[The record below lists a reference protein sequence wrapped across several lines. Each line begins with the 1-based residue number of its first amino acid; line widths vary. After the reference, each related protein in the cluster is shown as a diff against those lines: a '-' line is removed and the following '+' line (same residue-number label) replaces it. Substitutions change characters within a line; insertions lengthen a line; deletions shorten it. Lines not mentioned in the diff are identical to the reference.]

1 MKCGI
6 ILAAGFGKRM
16 KKLSANIPKP
26 LIRINNKPFLK
37 YSIDVFNKLDFDKII
52 INVHYKAEKIINY
65 ITSLDQNN
73 IEISDERNCLLDT
86 GGGIKNIF
94 DNFNIN
100 QALVINSDVIWSENH
115 IKKFKFMMDTMPTD
129 ANAYLALASIENY
142 VGYHEEG
149 DFIFIDQYNIKR
161 YQRGDSN
168 PLAFIGA
175 QIIERNAFSENEDKA
190 FSINKTWDKCLK
202 NNKLKGFN
210 FATKVLHLGTEAAL
224 KEYISNEKKI

>member
-149 DFIFIDQYNIKR
+149 DFIFIDQYLSLIH
-161 YQRGDSN
+161 
-168 PLAFIGA
+168 I
-175 QIIERNAFSENEDKA
+175 
-190 FSINKTWDKCLK
+190 
-202 NNKLKGFN
+202 
-210 FATKVLHLGTEAAL
+210 
-224 KEYISNEKKI
+224 